1 MDRRRFL
8 YLTGLAALATGCGS
22 NSTDSALVTPA
33 GNSPSLVAERF
44 GRGAKRSTPEQIAN
58 AFQALDP
65 FVAQGGAAN
74 MKTSVPSQAMLPAA
88 ILAPVQDQ
96 GPLESCGSFGIG
108 YSLSAGMAA
117 LANPG
122 LQLSNPANQP
132 SSAFIYKVAY
142 TAEGL
147 ANALADQS
155 GADSGTYA
163 RDYFHQ
169 LITGGGNTTWADVGY
184 PSYTLG
190 EDKMCDALDQIQLG
204 AAQLDSRF
212 ALGNWQYFS
221 SLDVMKSHIVKGL
234 PVACLVEC
242 YANFDDSFKDPNG
255 TKVFEGQGQPDDGGH
270 FMCVIGYDDTRGPN
284 GAILLQ
290 NSWGTEFGHNGLVWF
305 DTKSFMASLE
315 YFYVGTPVSSG
326 GTGTPLTN
334 TGAGGSEALKGTVT
348 KAHQVDEGHSVHL
361 VFFLELS
368 RPVELTAMHLVGP
381 AGPQRVSFR
390 HRAAFRS
397 GYLYASRKDQLQFQP
412 GDYRLELDTSEG
424 HHLEAPVAIP
434 PLDGRKGG
442 GFDVQITANGVPS
455 FNLTG

>member
-22 NSTDSALVTPA
+22 NSTDSAIVAPA

-44 GRGAKRSTPEQIAN
+44 GRGARRSTPEQIAN

-65 FVAQGGAAN
+65 FVAEGSSVS
-74 MKTSVPSQAMLPAA
+74 MKTSVPSKAMLPAA

-117 LANPG
+117 IANPG
-122 LQLSNPANQP
+122 MQLSSPANQP
-132 SSAFIYKVAY
+132 SSAYIYKVAY
-142 TAEGL
+142 TAEGVP
-147 ANALADQS
+147 NALADQS
-155 GADSGTYA
+155 GADSGTYGT
-163 RDYFHQ
+163 DYFNQ
-169 LITGGGNTTWADVGY
+169 LITGGGNTTWADVAY

-190 EDKMCDALDQIQLG
+190 EDKMCAALDQIQLP
-204 AAQLDSRF
+204 AAQIDSRF
-212 ALGNWQYFS
+212 ALGGWKYFS
-221 SLDVMKSHIVKGL
+221 SLDTLKSHIAKGI

-242 YANFDDSFKDPNG
+242 YENFDDSFKDPNG
-255 TKVFEGQGQPDDGGH
+255 TKVFEGQGKPNDGGH
-270 FMCVIGYDDTRGPN
+270 FMCIIGYDDTMGPN

-290 NSWGTEFGHNGLVWF
+290 NSWGAEFGHNGLVWF

-315 YFYVGTPVSSG
+315 YFYVGNPVSSG
-326 GTGTPLTN
+326 GTGTALTN
-334 TGAGGSEALKGTVT
+334 TGAGGSAALRGTVT

-381 AGPQRVSFR
+381 GGPRRISFR
-390 HRAAFRS
+390 HRSPFRS

-412 GDYRLELDTSEG
+412 GDYKLELDTSEG
-424 HHLEAPVAIP
+424 HHLEAAVAIP

-442 GFDVQITANGVPS
+442 ELVVDITANGVPS
-455 FNLTG
+455 FTATG